1 MTVNAMYPE
10 NGIFLIKPIIG
21 GKMLTIEIGTGSALS
36 IVSLNDYSCLFSGY
50 GLRRTNIVINTDT
63 GEKIVPIGSIQ
74 LDVTLNIITRVS
86 LNCLLYVMVLF
97 RYLVGN
103 GSKCFNVV

>member
-1 MTVNAMYPE
+1 MYPE
-10 NGIFLIKPIIG
+10 NGSFLIKPIIG
-21 GKMLTIEIGTGSALS
+21 GKMLTMEIDTGSALS

-74 LDVTLNIITRVS
+74 LDVTFNIITRK
-86 LNCLLYVMVLF
+86 LKLF
-97 RYLVGN
+97 VIRNDAIPLFGRQWIKVFQY
-103 GSKCFNVV
+103 CQ